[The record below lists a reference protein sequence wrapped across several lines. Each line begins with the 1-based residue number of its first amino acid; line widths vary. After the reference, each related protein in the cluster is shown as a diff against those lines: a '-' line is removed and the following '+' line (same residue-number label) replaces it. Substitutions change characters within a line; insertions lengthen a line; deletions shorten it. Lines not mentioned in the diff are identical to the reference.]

1 MSRTLFIV
9 NDAPYGSERP
19 YNALRL
25 AKALAH
31 EPEQEIR
38 IFLMGDAVFIA
49 KRGQKPPNGFYNLQ
63 VMLNKIIRLA
73 PERVDVCGVCME
85 ARGMKDEELIPGA
98 QHGAIEKLAYWTN
111 WADKVLV
118 F

>member
-1 MSRTLFIV
+1 MRILFV
-9 NDAPYGSERP
+9 LNDAPYGDERP

-25 AKALAH
+25 AHALSR

-38 IFLMGDAVFIA
+38 LFLMGDAAFIA

-63 VMLNKIIRLA
+63 VMLGKLVRLA
-73 PERVDVCGVCME
+73 PERVDVCGECMD
-85 ARGMKDEELIPGA
+85 ARGMAEAELIPGT
-98 QHGAIEKLAYWTN
+98 QRGTIEKLAYWTN

>member
-1 MSRTLFIV
+1 MRNLFIL
-9 NDAPYGSERP
+9 NDAPYGAERP

-25 AKALAH
+25 AIALAQ
-31 EPEQEIR
+31 EPEQENR

-49 KRGQKPPNGFYNLQ
+49 KRGQKPPGGFYNLQ

-73 PERVDVCGVCME
+73 PERVDVCNVCMD
-85 ARGMKDEELIPGA
+85 ARGMTDEELIPGT
-98 QHGAIEKLAYWTN
+98 QRGAIEKLAYWTN

>member
-1 MSRTLFIV
+1 MARTLFIV

-25 AKALAH
+25 ANALAR

-38 IFLMGDAVFIA
+38 VFLMGDAVFIA

-63 VMLNKIIRLA
+63 VMLGKIARLA
-73 PERVDVCGVCME
+73 PQRVDVCGVCME
-85 ARGMKDEELIPGA
+85 ARGMANAELMPDTERST
-98 QHGAIEKLAYWTN
+98 IEKLAYWTA
-111 WADKVLV
+111 WADKVMT

>member
-1 MSRTLFIV
+1 MSRNLFIL

-25 AKALAH
+25 AHALAR

-38 IFLMGDAVFIA
+38 VFLMGDAVFVA
-49 KRGQKPPNGFYNLQ
+49 KRGQKPPSGFYNLQ
-63 VMLNKIIRLA
+63 VMLGKIARLA
-73 PERVDVCGVCME
+73 PQRVDVCGVCME
-85 ARGMKDEELIPGA
+85 ARGMVDEELMPGTE
-98 QHGAIEKLAYWTN
+98 HSTIEKLAYWTN

>member
-1 MSRTLFIV
+1 MARTLFIV

-25 AKALAH
+25 ANALAR

-38 IFLMGDAVFIA
+38 VFLMGDAVFIA

-63 VMLNKIIRLA
+63 VMLGKIARLA
-73 PERVDVCGVCME
+73 PQRVDVCGVCME
-85 ARGMKDEELIPGA
+85 ARGMADAELMPGTW
-98 QHGAIEKLAYWTN
+98 K
-111 WADKVLV
+111 
-118 F
+118 

>member
-1 MSRTLFIV
+1 MRTLFIL
-9 NDAPYGSERP
+9 NDAPYGDERP

-25 AKALAH
+25 AHALSR

-38 IFLMGDAVFIA
+38 LFLMGDAAFIA

-63 VMLNKIIRLA
+63 VMLGKLVRLA
-73 PERVDVCGVCME
+73 PERVDVCGECMD
-85 ARGMKDEELIPGA
+85 ARGMAETELIPGT
-98 QHGAIEKLAYWTN
+98 QRGTIEKLAYWTN

>member
-1 MSRTLFIV
+1 MSRTLFIL
-9 NDAPYGSERP
+9 NDAPYGAERP

-25 AKALAH
+25 ANALTH

-38 IFLMGDAVFIA
+38 VFLMGDAVFIA

-73 PERVDVCGVCME
+73 PERVDVCGVCMD
-85 ARGMKDEELIPGA
+85 ARGMMDEELIPGT
-98 QHGAIEKLAYWTN
+98 QRGTIEKLAYWTN
-111 WADKVLV
+111 WADKV
-118 F
+118 FTF

>member
-1 MSRTLFIV
+1 MRSLFIL
-9 NDAPYGSERP
+9 NDAPYGAERP

-25 AKALAH
+25 ANALAH

-38 IFLMGDAVFIA
+38 VFLMGDAVFVA
-49 KRGQKPPNGFYNLQ
+49 KRGQRPPGGFYNLQ
-63 VMLNKIIRLA
+63 VMLGKIARLA
-73 PERVDVCGVCME
+73 PERVDVCGVCMD
-85 ARGMKDEELIPGA
+85 ARGMKDEELMPGT
-98 QHGAIEKLAYWTN
+98 QRGTIEKLAYWTA

>member
-1 MSRTLFIV
+1 MRNLFIL
-9 NDAPYGSERP
+9 NDAPYGAERP

-25 AKALAH
+25 AIALAQ
-31 EPEQEIR
+31 EPEQENR

-49 KRGQKPPNGFYNLQ
+49 KRGQKPPGGFYNLQ

-73 PERVDVCGVCME
+73 PERVDVCNVCMD
-85 ARGMKDEELIPGA
+85 ARGMSDEELIPGT
-98 QHGAIEKLAYWTN
+98 QRGAIEKLAYWTN

>member
-1 MSRTLFIV
+1 MRNLFII
-9 NDAPYGSERP
+9 NDAPYGNERP

-25 AKALAH
+25 ANALAH

-38 IFLMGDAVFIA
+38 VFLLGDAVFIA
-49 KRGQKPPNGFYNLQ
+49 KQGQKPPSGFYNLQ
-63 VMLNKIIRLA
+63 VMLGKIARLA
-73 PERVDVCGVCME
+73 PERVDVCGVCMD
-85 ARGMKDEELIPGA
+85 ARGMADGELMPGTERSTL
-98 QHGAIEKLAYWTN
+98 EKLAYWTL

>member
-1 MSRTLFIV
+1 MSRTLFII
-9 NDAPYGSERP
+9 NDAPYGAERP

-25 AKALAH
+25 ANALTH

-85 ARGMKDEELIPGA
+85 ARGMKVEELIPGA

>member
-1 MSRTLFIV
+1 MRTLFIL

-25 AKALAH
+25 ANAVAH
-31 EPEQEIR
+31 EAAQEVR
-38 IFLMGDAVFIA
+38 VFLMGDAALIA

-63 VMLNKIIRLA
+63 VMLGKLARLA
-73 PERVDVCGVCME
+73 PERVEVCGVCMD
-85 ARGMKDEELIPGA
+85 ARGMSDEELMPGTGRATLERLA
-98 QHGAIEKLAYWTN
+98 QWTL